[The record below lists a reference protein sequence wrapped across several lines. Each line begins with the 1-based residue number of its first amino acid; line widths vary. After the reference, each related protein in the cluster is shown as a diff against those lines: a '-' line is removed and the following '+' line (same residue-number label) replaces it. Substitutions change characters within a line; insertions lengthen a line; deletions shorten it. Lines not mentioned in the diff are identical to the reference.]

1 MGKVS
6 LSIPQP
12 APVTPST
19 PIKTPQSIPVT
30 PIKTPQSIPVTPI
43 QVKSNLLPELTRKE
57 WISVLTA
64 VFIVLSVG
72 FSLGFVTNV
81 KRVNDLSNIVSIV
94 DPLITIEKDLNDKLK
109 IAAKQLDKI
118 DDDDLYKVVMEAKS
132 KKIEI
137 IKEQLKDI
145 ETFRSNHIN
154 SITVYYNN
162 KKDELKNKEILYHR

>member
-6 LSIPQP
+6 LNIPEP
-12 APVTPST
+12 KPVT

-30 PIKTPQSIPVTPI
+30 PVKTPI

-132 KKIEI
+132 KKMEI

>member
-12 APVTPST
+12 V
-19 PIKTPQSIPVT
+19 K
-30 PIKTPQSIPVTPI
+30 TPI

-64 VFIVLSVG
+64 VFIVLLVG

-109 IAAKQLDKI
+109 LAAKQLDKI

>member
-6 LSIPQP
+6 LSAPQL
-12 APVTPST
+12 V
-19 PIKTPQSIPVT
+19 K
-30 PIKTPQSIPVTPI
+30 TPI
-43 QVKSNLLPELTRKE
+43 QVKSNLLSELTRKE

-64 VFIVLSVG
+64 VFIVFSVG
-72 FSLGFVTNV
+72 FSLGFVVNV
-81 KRVNDLSNIVSIV
+81 KRVNDLSNVISIV

-109 IAAKQLDKI
+109 LASKQLDKI
-118 DDDDLYKVVMEAKS
+118 DDDDLYKVVMEAKG
-132 KKIEI
+132 KKIET

-162 KKDELKNKEILYHR
+162 KKDELKKNEILYHR

>member
-6 LSIPQP
+6 LNISQP
-12 APVTPST
+12 VPVTPST
-19 PIKTPQSIPVT
+19 PVK
-30 PIKTPQSIPVTPI
+30 TPI

-94 DPLITIEKDLNDKLK
+94 
-109 IAAKQLDKI
+109 
-118 DDDDLYKVVMEAKS
+118 
-132 KKIEI
+132 EI
-137 IKEQLKDI
+137 IPCSPSLAGNKNSVVATKESGA
-145 ETFRSNHIN
+145 SNSTTTTCIFE
-154 SITVYYNN
+154 S
-162 KKDELKNKEILYHR
+162 

>member
-6 LSIPQP
+6 LNIPEP
-12 APVTPST
+12 
-19 PIKTPQSIPVT
+19 KPVT
-30 PIKTPQSIPVTPI
+30 PIKTPQPITVTSSTPVKTPI

-94 DPLITIEKDLNDKLK
+94 DPLITIEKDLTAQPRCFGRKLCK
-109 IAAKQLDKI
+109 PRISSMRAYLS
-118 DDDDLYKVVMEAKS
+118 VVGRT
-132 KKIEI
+132 
-137 IKEQLKDI
+137 Q
-145 ETFRSNHIN
+145 
-154 SITVYYNN
+154 SI
-162 KKDELKNKEILYHR
+162 

>member
-6 LSIPQP
+6 LSIPH
-12 APVTPST
+12 PV
-19 PIKTPQSIPVT
+19 K
-30 PIKTPQSIPVTPI
+30 TPI

-72 FSLGFVTNV
+72 FSLGFVINV
-81 KRVNDLSNIVSIV
+81 KRVNDVSNIVSIV

-109 IAAKQLDKI
+109 VASKQLDKI

-132 KKIEI
+132 KKMEI

-145 ETFRSNHIN
+145 ETFRTNHIN

>member
-1 MGKVS
+1 MGKIS
-6 LSIPQP
+6 LNNPQP
-12 APVTPST
+12 APVTPFT
-19 PIKTPQSIPVT
+19 PVKTPH
-30 PIKTPQSIPVTPI
+30 

-64 VFIVLSVG
+64 VFIVFSVG
-72 FSLGFVTNV
+72 FSLGYAVNI
-81 KRVNDLSNIVSIV
+81 KRVNDASNIISFV

-109 IAAKQLDKI
+109 LAAKQLDKI

-132 KKIEI
+132 KKMEI

>member
-12 APVTPST
+12 V
-19 PIKTPQSIPVT
+19 K
-30 PIKTPQSIPVTPI
+30 TPI
-43 QVKSNLLPELTRKE
+43 QVKSNLLPELSRKE

-109 IAAKQLDKI
+109 VASKQLDKI

-132 KKIEI
+132 KKMEI

>member
-6 LSIPQP
+6 LSIPQQ
-12 APVTPST
+12 V
-19 PIKTPQSIPVT
+19 K
-30 PIKTPQSIPVTPI
+30 TPI

-64 VFIVLSVG
+64 VFIVLLVG

-132 KKIEI
+132 KKMEI

>member
-6 LSIPQP
+6 LNIPQP
-12 APVTPST
+12 TPVTPT
-19 PIKTPQSIPVT
+19 THVTQIKTPH
-30 PIKTPQSIPVTPI
+30 

-64 VFIVLSVG
+64 VFIVFSVG
-72 FSLGFVTNV
+72 FSLGFVVNI
-81 KRVNDLSNIVSIV
+81 KRVNDLSNVISIV

-109 IAAKQLDKI
+109 LASKQLDKI
-118 DDDDLYKVVMEAKS
+118 DDDDLYKVVMEAKG
-132 KKIEI
+132 KKIQI

-145 ETFRSNHIN
+145 ELFRSNHIN

-162 KKDELKNKEILYHR
+162 KKDELKKNEILYHR

>member
-6 LSIPQP
+6 LSISQP

-19 PIKTPQSIPVT
+19 PVK
-30 PIKTPQSIPVTPI
+30 TPI

-132 KKIEI
+132 KKMEI

>member
-19 PIKTPQSIPVT
+19 PVK
-30 PIKTPQSIPVTPI
+30 TPI

-132 KKIEI
+132 KKMEI

>member
-6 LSIPQP
+6 LNNPQP

-30 PIKTPQSIPVTPI
+30 PVKTPI

-72 FSLGFVTNV
+72 FSLGFVINV
-81 KRVNDLSNIVSIV
+81 KRVNDVSNIVSIV

-109 IAAKQLDKI
+109 VASKQLDKI

-132 KKIEI
+132 KKMEI

>member
-12 APVTPST
+12 V
-19 PIKTPQSIPVT
+19 K
-30 PIKTPQSIPVTPI
+30 TPI

>member
-12 APVTPST
+12 V
-19 PIKTPQSIPVT
+19 K
-30 PIKTPQSIPVTPI
+30 TPI

-132 KKIEI
+132 KKMEI

-162 KKDELKNKEILYHR
+162 KKDELKKKEILYHR

>member
-6 LSIPQP
+6 LSISQP

-19 PIKTPQSIPVT
+19 PIKTPQPITVTSSTPV
-30 PIKTPQSIPVTPI
+30 KTPI

-72 FSLGFVTNV
+72 FSLGFVINV
-81 KRVNDLSNIVSIV
+81 KRVNDVSNIVSIV

-109 IAAKQLDKI
+109 VASKQLDKI

-132 KKIEI
+132 KKMEI

>member
-12 APVTPST
+12 V
-19 PIKTPQSIPVT
+19 K
-30 PIKTPQSIPVTPI
+30 TPI

-132 KKIEI
+132 KKKEI

>member
-6 LSIPQP
+6 LSAPQL
-12 APVTPST
+12 V
-19 PIKTPQSIPVT
+19 K
-30 PIKTPQSIPVTPI
+30 TPI

-64 VFIVLSVG
+64 VFIVFSVG
-72 FSLGFVTNV
+72 FSLGFVVNI
-81 KRVNDLSNIVSIV
+81 KRVNDLSNVISFV

-109 IAAKQLDKI
+109 LASKQLDKI
-118 DDDDLYKVVMEAKS
+118 DDDDLYKVVMEAKG
-132 KKIEI
+132 KKIQI

-162 KKDELKNKEILYHR
+162 KKDELKKNEILYHR

>member
-12 APVTPST
+12 V
-19 PIKTPQSIPVT
+19 K
-30 PIKTPQSIPVTPI
+30 TPI

-64 VFIVLSVG
+64 VFIVLLVG

-132 KKIEI
+132 KKMEI

-145 ETFRSNHIN
+145 ELFRSNHIN

-162 KKDELKNKEILYHR
+162 KKDELKKNEILYHR

>member
-12 APVTPST
+12 V
-19 PIKTPQSIPVT
+19 K
-30 PIKTPQSIPVTPI
+30 TPI

-109 IAAKQLDKI
+109 LAAKQLDKI

-132 KKIEI
+132 KKMEI

>member
-1 MGKVS
+1 MGKIS
-6 LSIPQP
+6 LSGKSQEQVLIEQ
-12 APVTPST
+12 
-19 PIKTPQSIPVT
+19 KT
-30 PIKTPQSIPVTPI
+30 
-43 QVKSNLLPELTRKE
+43 KSNLLPELTKKE

-64 VFIVLSVG
+64 VFIVFSVG
-72 FSLGFVTNV
+72 FSLGFVVNI
-81 KRVNDLSNIVSIV
+81 KRANDLSNVISIV

-109 IAAKQLDKI
+109 LASKQLDKI

-132 KKIEI
+132 KKMEI